1 MAGEKD
7 QNAKSNELSR
17 ACLEISK
24 INFSGNIIPKNW
36 FRSIKFSSG
45 KADLLAINILSEI
58 VYWYRLEQ
66 VCDEAT
72 GKVIVYKQRFKADKL
87 QRSYQSFADMF
98 GVSKRQT
105 KAAIDRLREQE
116 FLKMEFRTVHSGNA
130 IMTNVL
136 FLEPVPKNVL
146 NITHPQHTDPIDD
159 CPTLLQSNVR
169 GSYNQTQEGPTIK
182 RRTYTKT
189 TNKITTKNTNTT
201 SSEEEGSSPP
211 SPTQKLPYSK
221 LD

>member
-1 MAGEKD
+1 MADKKVRDTARG
-7 QNAKSNELSR
+7 ELSR

-24 INFSGNIIPKNW
+24 INFSGNIIPKSW
-36 FRSIKFSSG
+36 FKSIKFPSG
-45 KADLLAINILSEI
+45 KADLLAINILAEV

-72 GKVIVYKQRFKADKL
+72 GKAVGYKQRFKADKL

-98 GVSKRQT
+98 GVSKRQI
-105 KAAIDRLREQE
+105 KAAIDRLKNQE
-116 FLKMEFRTVHSGNA
+116 FLKTEFRTVHSGNA

-146 NITHPQHTDPIDD
+146 NITHPQHTDIANHCTP
-159 CPTLLQSNVR
+159 LLQSNVR
-169 GSYNQTQEGPTIK
+169 GSYNQMQEGPTIK

-189 TNKITTKNTNTT
+189 TNKTTNKNTNT
-201 SSEEEGSSPP
+201 SSKEEYIPLILTVS
-211 SPTQKLPYSK
+211 
-221 LD
+221 